1 MITLS
6 ATIPRNLSKCE
17 KPSNILINVP
27 KIKTSFNKTFNN
39 TFVFNLKKTTKPFCQ
54 VFPPTHVC
62 FKIIN
67 FLNHFFNDEFCLR
80 KNKFCSNKGI
90 LKKCLFGL

>member
-39 TFVFNLKKTTKPFCQ
+39 TFVFNLKKNHKT
-54 VFPPTHVC
+54 VLSGFPSYP
-62 FKIIN
+62 
-67 FLNHFFNDEFCLR
+67 CLLQ
-80 KNKFCSNKGI
+80 NN
-90 LKKCLFGL
+90 